1 MAYDRVID
9 SQNQPAITGILK
21 MIKLQ
26 IYRSLLTFPTHQTLG
41 KMTLCQG
48 PLTMMLRS
56 ISSVSVGQ
64 RKGQSPDEVQ
74 LLREGGGEGRN
85 GEQLAYLGSL
95 CDAADDK
102 LDGQGQCEP
111 ASVSS
116 P

>member
-74 LLREGGGEGRN
+74 LLREGGG
-85 GEQLAYLGSL
+85 
-95 CDAADDK
+95 
-102 LDGQGQCEP
+102 
-111 ASVSS
+111 
-116 P
+116 